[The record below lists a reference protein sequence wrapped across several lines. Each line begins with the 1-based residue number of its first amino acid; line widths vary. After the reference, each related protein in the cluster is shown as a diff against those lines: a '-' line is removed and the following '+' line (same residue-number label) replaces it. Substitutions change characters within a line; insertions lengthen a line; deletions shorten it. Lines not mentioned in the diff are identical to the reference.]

1 MSVRSESVYSPARG
15 NKRDKSVYSPSHHAQ
30 PSGISTSVDL
40 AKMGEESFD
49 VETYVR
55 NMLQKLPNEDSI
67 QLLQRT
73 LADSKDTISQ
83 ELQKNVYQNYNEF
96 VVISKEIS
104 KLEGDMISV
113 RRVLNEIQEVRE
125 RFGNLAGDDSPA
137 VIEPVTNPD
146 DLAKQR
152 AREDALVAERIK
164 NMKAFYR
171 DVDGLQKML
180 PENPI
185 RQHIH
190 DGSNSRIW
198 DINPNTYKQRDAVFI
213 HILSDALI
221 VCVMKKNMISGK
233 NRLIVDK
240 YFGIAEVGFID
251 MKDSPEMINAFKILQ
266 GTDTF
271 MYKADTLQEKRM
283 VLGALAKLTGELV
296 AQRKAELVIKPSK
309 AARAAE
315 QAKNEADTPVSVV
328 IKKQIQDG
336 LTDGDYRMLLEMPDE
351 LDVLIAQ
358 RDFGAAINMVE
369 KGNILLMVS

>member
-1 MSVRSESVYSPARG
+1 MSARSESVYSPTRQY
-15 NKRDKSVYSPSHHAQ
+15 KRQISVLSPNHQIQ
-30 PSGISTSVDL
+30 PSGLSPNVDL

-49 VETYVR
+49 VEGYVR

-67 QLLQRT
+67 QALQRT
-73 LADSKDTISQ
+73 LADSKDLISQ
-83 ELQKNVYQNYNEF
+83 DLQKNVYQNYNEF

-125 RFGNLAGDDSPA
+125 RFSSLGGDDFQ
-137 VIEPVTNPD
+137 VIPTEPVTNPND
-146 DLAKQR
+146 IAKQR
-152 AREDALVAERIK
+152 QRDELLVAERIK

-180 PENPI
+180 PENSN

-198 DINPNTYKQRDAVFI
+198 DVNPNTYKQRDAVFI

-221 VCVMKKNMISGK
+221 VAVYKKNIISGK

-240 YFGIAEVGFID
+240 YFAIAEVGFID
-251 MKDSPEMINAFKILQ
+251 MKDSPEMVNAFKILQ

-271 MYKADTLQEKRM
+271 MYRAETLQEKRL

-296 AQRKAELVIKPSK
+296 AQKKAELVIKPSK

-315 QAKNEADTPVSVV
+315 QAKIDEDRHVSVV
-328 IKKQIQDG
+328 ARKQVHDG

-369 KGNILLMVS
+369 KGDI